1 MKLPLSEIIVGE
13 RTRKDMGDLKSLAS
27 SMRELGLLQPVV
39 VTTGNHLIAGERRLR
54 AAEML
59 GWDSIEATVAE
70 SLQDLVKC
78 IKAETDENT
87 CRKDFTP
94 SEAVRAGERIAEALK
109 PKQEQAKLEGRKKG
123 GEIAGRG
130 RPKEDGTEKVKRKL
144 RSTNR
149 AVNKTSSQVA
159 EAVGMKPRTYEK
171 AAAVVEAAEA
181 EPEKYGKFAEHMDRT
196 GKVDG
201 PYKQMKN
208 QQAAESIAAEPPV
221 LEKGPFR
228 VIVVDPPWS
237 YDARGN
243 DKSHRAANPYP
254 SMRLDQIKAL
264 EIGSIAHADCVL
276 WLWTTNAHL
285 REAFSLVDH
294 WGFAY
299 KTILTWGKDRFG
311 TGDWLRGQ
319 TEHCLMAVKGK
330 PTITLTNQ
338 TTLITGKLR
347 EHSRKP
353 DEFYTLVETLCPA
366 PANGRYELFQREQRK
381 GWTLGYGNEK
391 ELFAAVEDD
400 EPRDQATVY
409 SLQSLER
416 EASDNHQHED
426 AAEYRREWEELQE
439 ELDRAE
445 ESKSA

>member
-1 MKLPLSEIIVGE
+1 MKLPLSEIIIGE

-59 GWDSIEATVAE
+59 GWQTIEATVAE

-78 IKAETDENT
+78 IEAETDENT

-109 PKQEQAKLEGRKKG
+109 PKARERQQE
-123 GEIAGRG
+123 AGRHGVEGG
-130 RPKEDGTEKVKRKL
+130 RGKRKENPCGNL
-144 RSTNR
+144 PQGFCEASKRDD
-149 AVNKTSSQVA
+149 NKTRSQVA

-181 EPEKYGKFAEHMDRT
+181 EPEKYGKLAEQMDRT

-201 PYKQMKN
+201 AYKQMKN
-208 QQAAESIAAEPPV
+208 RQAAESIAAEPPT

-243 DKSHRAANPYP
+243 DTSHRAANPYP
-254 SMRLDQIKAL
+254 SMRMDQIKAL

-285 REAFSLVDH
+285 REAFSIVDH
-294 WGFAY
+294 WGFTY
-299 KTILTWGKDRFG
+299 KTMLTWGKDRFG

-330 PTITLTNQ
+330 PLITLTNQ
-338 TTLITGKLR
+338 TTLIAGKLR

-391 ELFAAVEDD
+391 ELFASVEDD

-409 SLQSLER
+409 GLQALER
-416 EASDNHQHED
+416 EASDNHQNED

-439 ELDRAE
+439 ELDGAE